1 MQCKAGRLK
10 KAALGLFAVL
20 LAFAPAGLAQAQT
33 ISDVLSRA
41 APAQTVTERAGQAT
55 AAEGGPVVQSAI
67 GQKSLIVKP
76 DPFGASLFTNT
87 AAMSSDAINP
97 EYVIQSGDR
106 ISVSIMGGAD
116 VTAGGAPS
124 TPQSIVVDAQGN
136 VFLPDIGPVHVAGMR
151 ADSLQPAVAAA
162 ASRVFTSRVNVYAV
176 LETTHKVGVY
186 VAGYVLRPGRYG
198 GSASDSALDYLI
210 RAGGVDPSRGSY
222 RNIQVLRNG
231 LTVYNIDLYQF
242 LLTGEKPG
250 ALLREGDT
258 ILVGEQN
265 AMVEVAGAVRNA
277 YLFELPGREAPGSEI
292 IGMARPLPSATNAAI
307 SGTRDTKP
315 YSTYLT
321 LGQLA
326 TTPLRDQDKVIIVG
340 DEPAGTVR
348 VRVEGSRIGPSYL
361 VLPSDTRLPAALEQ
375 INVNPALADKGSV
388 YILRDSVAEQ
398 QQRVIEEA
406 LDRLQ
411 RQLFL
416 AVSPT
421 ASVSTIRASE
431 AQLVSTYI
439 EKARRSP
446 AEGRVVVTN
455 TSGQIA
461 DVRLEEGDV
470 IVIPARSQTVLV
482 SGEVLSPQAVL
493 WEPQMKA
500 GDYVKRVGGYS
511 ERGRP
516 GKWMIRRANGEMV
529 TRGKGDIRAGDEL
542 IILPYIDPKLFQI
555 GVDLTSLVYQVA
567 VASAALNGLNN

>member
-10 KAALGLFAVL
+10 QAALGLFAAC
-20 LAFAPAGLAQAQT
+20 LAFAPAGLAQAQS

-41 APAQTVTERAGQAT
+41 APAQTATERAGQAT
-55 AAEGGPVVQSAI
+55 AAEGGPMVQAAV
-67 GQKSLIVKP
+67 GQKSLITRP
-76 DPFGASLFTNT
+76 DPFGAALFTNT
-87 AAMSSDAINP
+87 AAMSSDAVNP
-97 EYVIQSGDR
+97 EYVLQAGDR
-106 ISVSIMGGAD
+106 VSISIMGGQDAS
-116 VTAGGAPS
+116 GAPS
-124 TPQSIVVDAQGN
+124 TPQSLSVDAQGN
-136 VFLPDIGPVHVAGMR
+136 IFIPDVGPVHVAGMR
-151 ADSLQPAVAAA
+151 ADALQPAVAAA

-186 VAGYVLRPGRYG
+186 VAGFVLRPGRYG

-222 RNIQVLRNG
+222 RNIQVIRNG
-231 LTVYNIDLYQF
+231 LTVSNIDLYQF

-250 ALLREGDT
+250 AVLREGDT

-292 IGMARPLPSATNAAI
+292 IGMARPLPAATHAAI

-326 TTPLRDQDKVIIVG
+326 TAPLRDQDKIIIVG

-348 VRVEGSRIGPSYL
+348 IRVEGSRIGPSYL

-375 INVNPALADKGSV
+375 ISVNPALADKGSV
-388 YILRDSVAEQ
+388 YILRDSVAQQ
-398 QQRVIEEA
+398 QQRVIQEA

-411 RQLFL
+411 RQLYL

-421 ASVSTIRASE
+421 SNIATIRGSE
-431 AQLVSTYI
+431 AQLVSDYI
-439 EKARRSP
+439 QKARQATP
-446 AEGRVVVTN
+446 DGRVVVTN
-455 TSGQIA
+455 SSGQIA
-461 DVRLEEGDV
+461 DIRLEEGDV
-470 IVIPARSQTVLV
+470 IVIPARQQTVLV

-493 WEPQMKA
+493 WEPQMKTD
-500 GDYVKRVGGYS
+500 DYVKRAGGYT

-516 GKWMIRRANGEMV
+516 GKWMIHRANGELV
-529 TRGKGDIRAGDEL
+529 ARGKGDIRPGDEL
-542 IILPYIDPKLFQI
+542 IILPHIDPKYLQM
-555 GVDLTSLVYQVA
+555 GSDLLSLVYQVA
-567 VASAALNGLNN
+567 ISSAAVDRLVR